1 MEERHANYDELLN
14 DLSPENTFEE
24 YSLKSTMS
32 NEELPLSAPSVNSTS
47 QRSLLLLSEHIPNEK
62 HEIDVNLG
70 FGEEE
75 EVKRKQISPS
85 SINTLPPE
93 ILLKIFS
100 YLDPVT
106 LTEIW
111 RVCKRWKLLAQTKE
125 IWYKSF
131 SNEFNTQESFP
142 SISNSKLWILEYED
156 RLLARRKWAKSRL
169 TSQYYKFMSERFV
182 SIPSLKVDFESK
194 KLTGLLDNGE
204 YGSCNLIN
212 GKSYSYI
219 PNRPFFTHKTPKY
232 NSQYLVQ
239 ILAEDDSIWV
249 KKLQAAK
256 SSGSSIKS
264 SVRCEG
270 DSLSAQNC
278 LDICDGGYNQ
288 DYFVSG
294 DVSGF
299 LMCWNFKGK
308 LIKKYKLSE
317 FPIIFVKFDYRNKF
331 IAIDSKKNIYYVNR
345 EEGKVHSQFSLS
357 EEYEFSDL
365 DTLDSNFSDAYG
377 SRWWVEVDFGFDK
390 VIFMH
395 GSKIIIVD
403 YIESKLFKSLELQ
416 CPIRGGEIQTTRP
429 LKLIKYDKTIAGS
442 DGILYSNLLSDNS
455 VLVWNIRD
463 DRAGKTIIPQCHFKT
478 QFGKRE
484 EVTSMALNSSVL
496 ILGYRNGFSEVHD
509 VFTGERIRNC
519 TKDFP
524 KNFEHYYHGCPTHKI
539 LLNPDP
545 LMPNGVIITYDLV
558 QYFQFGELPDDKEK
572 RRKGKLNKSIHG
584 QKLSNRNIKIE
595 LEEYD
600 RQEEEKKEAQR
611 LISKFNGDFMNEPI
625 LDDNE
630 NDISLALAVSQSE
643 SESYKNLN
651 DEEQLKLALELSLNA
666 TNSGGSASIEEI
678 QSNEDVLSN
687 EFSQQL
693 AEALRLSL
701 EDHQK

>member
-1 MEERHANYDELLN
+1 MEERLTNNDESLN
-14 DLSPENTFEE
+14 EMEENSSKTTLSNQ
-24 YSLKSTMS
+24 K
-32 NEELPLSAPSVNSTS
+32 LPLSTPLGNLPL
-47 QRSLLLLSEHIPNEK
+47 QQLLSLLLEMVANEK
-62 HEIDVNLG
+62 DEADVH
-70 FGEEE
+70 FGYQEEE
-75 EVKRKQISPS
+75 GLRGKQIPLS
-85 SINTLPPE
+85 SINILPPE

-100 YLDPVT
+100 YLDLVT
-106 LTEIW
+106 LNEIW

-125 IWYKSF
+125 IWHKSF

-142 SISNSKLWILEYED
+142 SIANSKLWILEYED
-156 RLLARRKWAKSRL
+156 RLLARRKWAKSRI

-212 GKSYSYI
+212 GKGYSYI
-219 PNRPFFTHKTPKY
+219 PNRPLFTHKTPKY
-232 NSQYLVQ
+232 NLQYLIQ
-239 ILAEDDSIWV
+239 ILAEDDSLWV

-256 SSGSSIKS
+256 SSGSSLKS
-264 SVRCEG
+264 SIRCEG
-270 DSLSAQNC
+270 ESLSAQNC
-278 LDICDGGYNQ
+278 LDICDSGFNQ
-288 DYFVSG
+288 EYFVSG
-294 DVSGF
+294 DVSGN

-308 LIKKYKLSE
+308 LLKKYKLGE
-317 FPIIFVKFDYRNKF
+317 FPIIFVKSDYRNKF

-345 EEGKVHSQFSLS
+345 EEGKVHSQFLLS
-357 EEYEFSDL
+357 EEHEFDEL
-365 DTLDSNFSDAYG
+365 DTLDSNFSDTHG
-377 SRWWVEVDFGFDK
+377 LRWWVEVDFGFDK
-390 VIFMH
+390 VVFMNR
-395 GSKIIIVD
+395 SKIIIVD
-403 YIESKLFKSLELQ
+403 YIESKLFKSLELP
-416 CPIRGGEIQTTRP
+416 CSIREGEIQTTRP

-442 DGILYSNLLSDNS
+442 DGILYCNLLSDNT
-455 VLVWNIRD
+455 VIVWNIRD
-463 DRAGKTIIPQCHFKT
+463 DRPGKTIIPQCHFKA
-478 QFGKRE
+478 QFSRRE
-484 EVTSMALNSSVL
+484 EVTSMALNSLVL

-545 LMPNGVIITYDLV
+545 LMPNGIVITYDLV

-572 RRKGKLNKSIHG
+572 RRKGKLKKSIHE
-584 QKLSNRNIKIE
+584 QKSSNRKIKIE

-611 LISKFNGDFMNEPI
+611 LINKFNGDFISEPI
-625 LDDNE
+625 LDEDE

-643 SESYKNLN
+643 SDCYKNLT

-666 TNSGGSASIEEI
+666 TNSGGSASIDEI
-678 QSNEDVLSN
+678 RRNEDDLSD

-701 EDHQK
+701 EDHKKDS